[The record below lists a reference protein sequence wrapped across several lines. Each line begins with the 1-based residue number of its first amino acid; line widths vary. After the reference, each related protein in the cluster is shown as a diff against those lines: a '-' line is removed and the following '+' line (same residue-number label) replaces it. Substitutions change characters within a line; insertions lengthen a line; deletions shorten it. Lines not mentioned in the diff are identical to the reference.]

1 MEDKN
6 LEVSVSKA
14 RCRKSKDDFKEKEC
28 EIISYN
34 QHTKMLDVK
43 FNNYG
48 IRIKNVESF
57 YNNGSTIKIKYKGT
71 IGNSDFVVK
80 V

>member
-6 LEVSVSKA
+6 LEVSASKA

-43 FNNYG
+43 FN
-48 IRIKNVESF
+48 IKNVESF